1 MICMASHKLLMGP
14 SVVGIS
20 STDPEIW
27 SFTSRT
33 AMAHSSKSQGES
45 DLGVQES
52 GQGFLLAQGRMQ
64 KARDKG
70 REIRERR
77 KGIEKDRKGAE
88 VNEQE
93 KDPN

>member
-1 MICMASHKLLMGP
+1 MGP

-20 STDPEIW
+20 SMDPEIW

-33 AMAHSSKSQGES
+33 AMVHSSKSQGES
-45 DLGVQES
+45 DLGVKES
-52 GQGFLLAQGRMQ
+52 SQGFLLAQGRKQ

-70 REIRERR
+70 GETRERR
-77 KGIEKDRKGAE
+77 KWVEKDRKGVE

>member
-1 MICMASHKLLMGP
+1 M
-14 SVVGIS
+14 
-20 STDPEIW
+20 DPEIW

-45 DLGVQES
+45 NLGVQES
-52 GQGFLLAQGRMQ
+52 GQGFLLAQGRKQ

-70 REIRERR
+70 GETRERR
-77 KGIEKDRKGAE
+77 KWVEKDRKGVE

>member
-1 MICMASHKLLMGP
+1 MGP

-20 STDPEIW
+20 SMDPEIW

-45 DLGVQES
+45 NLGVQES
-52 GQGFLLAQGRMQ
+52 GQGFLLAQGRKQ

-70 REIRERR
+70 GETRERR
-77 KGIEKDRKGAE
+77 KWVETDRKGVE